1 MRHRCFVSIDV
12 VVVALAVVWLGL
24 VPLAAQVPSSASKTT
39 ASAKAWTPPKT
50 AWGEPDLQGIWSN
63 ATITPLERPKD
74 LAGKEFLTEAEA
86 QAREKKAVADHREE
100 KRGGTAASDVAGAYN
115 EVWWDRGTR
124 VIATRRTSLI
134 VDPPDGRIPWLPAA
148 QKEIAE
154 RRKVREAM
162 LDSEETANSWLD
174 LDTGERCITDGIPWI
189 PYAYNNNYEIIQSP
203 GYVAIKHEMFDELRV
218 IPVDASPQP
227 HIAQWFGT
235 SRGHWEA
242 NTLVVETAN
251 FADKSSYSWQN
262 EFRRAQPSMHLVE
275 RFTRAENGTLLYEFT
290 MTDPAK
296 FARPWTAQTP
306 MTREEGRMFEYAC
319 HEGNYAMLDI
329 LGAGKVKAAA
339 KKSPR

>member
-12 VVVALAVVWLGL
+12 VVVGLAVVWLGL
-24 VPLAAQVPSSASKTT
+24 APLAAQVPSSASKTT

-86 QAREKKAVADHREE
+86 QAREKKAVADQSVE
-100 KRGGTAASDVAGAYN
+100 KRGETPETDVAGAYN
-115 EVWWDRGTR
+115 FVWWDRGTK
-124 VIATRRTSLI
+124 VIGTRRTSLI
-134 VDPPDGRIPWLPAA
+134 IDPPDGRIPWLPAA
-148 QKEIAE
+148 QKDIAE

-162 LDSEETANSWLD
+162 LDSEETAKSWLD
-174 LDTGERCITDGIPWI
+174 MDTGERCITDGIPWT
-189 PYAYNNNYEIIQSP
+189 PYAYNNNYEIVQSP
-203 GYVAIKHEMFDELRV
+203 GYVAIKHEMFNELRV
-218 IPVDASPQP
+218 IPVDASPRP

-251 FADKSSYSWQN
+251 FADKSSDSWQN

-290 MTDPAK
+290 MTDPEK
-296 FARPWTAQTP
+296 FTRPWTAQTP
-306 MTREEGRMFEYAC
+306 MTREEGRLFEYAC

-329 LGAGKVKAAA
+329 LGAGKVNAAA
-339 KKSPR
+339 KQSPR